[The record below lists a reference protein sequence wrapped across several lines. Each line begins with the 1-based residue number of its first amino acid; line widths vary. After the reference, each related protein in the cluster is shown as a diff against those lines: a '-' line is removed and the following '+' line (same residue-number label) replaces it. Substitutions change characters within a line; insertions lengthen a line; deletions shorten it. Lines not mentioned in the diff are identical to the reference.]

1 MSLRRCV
8 VRSNNNA
15 NANSGLVF
23 SNTRNASSNSNPDDG
38 VRLAIVP
45 KERYY

>member
-23 SNTRNASSNSNPDDG
+23 SYARNASSNSNPNDG
-38 VRLAIVP
+38 VRLAIRP
-45 KERYY
+45 NERYY